1 MSLWP
6 SRRGGPAGGEHL
18 LWGGAPVL
26 WSCERPPLWGASD
39 PPAPWPGMAPPGGQ
53 AARGLRGLTPS
64 GRVPF
69 PPSVPP
75 APPAAPRAPAA
86 TARIRLC
93 GLASARRDGAH
104 AASRVPRCPARP
116 CATSSWATS
125 GWPTSPSSAP
135 AAAARIWLLLADK
148 PHAASAAWLHQ
159 VGCPS
164 RPACLPRLPLP
175 RERPSRRHAS
185 GPRAS
190 RDGPRPA
197 PASLAAPHG
206 PVLRHHG
213 QPVGGRLLP
222 VPRPPLR
229 LASGSSW
236 RTSRT
241 RPPRPGSI
249 RSGALPAQRV
259 SRASRCPASARRDGT
274 HPLPRASR
282 CPASASLDGAHPPP
296 PGDSASTPP
305 GATPASLPPLPGAP
319 RRGAARRR
327 SSPRL
332 GRSSA
337 PRWWGSP

>member
-1 MSLWP
+1 MGCIRPPRALARYGSSWRTSRTRPPRPDSIRSGALPAQRASRASRCPASARRDGPHPVMWP
-6 SRRGGPAGGEHL
+6 
-18 LWGGAPVL
+18 
-26 WSCERPPLWGASD
+26 CERPPRRGARGLPRSSLPRTALCYVIMGNQWVAD
-39 PPAPWPGMAPPGGQ
+39 FSQFRARRCGSHLAPLGGQ
-53 AARGLRGLTPS
+53 AARGLRGLAPS

-69 PPSVPP
+69 PPSVSP
-75 APPAAPRAPAA
+75 APPAAARAPVA
-86 TARIRLC
+86 TARIRPPRLPRRP
-93 GLASARRDGAH
+93 ASGP
-104 AASRVPRCPARP
+104 RVPRCPARP

-125 GWPTSPSSAP
+125 GWPTSPSFAP

-175 RERPSRRHAS
+175 RERPPRRDAS
-185 GPRAS
+185 
-190 RDGPRPA
+190 
-197 PASLAAPHG
+197 
-206 PVLRHHG
+206 
-213 QPVGGRLLP
+213 
-222 VPRPPLR
+222 
-229 LASGSSW
+229 
-236 RTSRT
+236 T
-241 RPPRPGSI
+241 PPR
-249 RSGALPAQRV
+249 L
-259 SRASRCPASARRDGT
+259 
-274 HPLPRASR
+274 PLPRER
-282 CPASASLDGAHPPP
+282 LPRRGASAP